1 MPRITVSHFEM
12 ALLFAFFTSI
22 VMGIVTKQ
30 TDKERVRYG
39 VKCFAWFVVAMFAIG
54 WLMRIGHG

>member
-1 MPRITVSHFEM
+1 MFINPSHLQA

-22 VMGIVTKQ
+22 VMGIVGRSS
-30 TDKERVRYG
+30 DGERLNYG
-39 VKCFAWFVVAMFAIG
+39 GYCFGYFVVAIFGLG